1 MTDIQR
7 PPMKVSQGHPDHNM
21 PEPEHDGEEMGI
33 DTSVNN
39 TLRNMSAR
47 SAYGA
52 AQRARRERGMNPSL
66 SSDE

>member
-1 MTDIQR
+1 MTDTDR
-7 PPMKVSQGHPDHNM
+7 PSMKQDSHPEHNM
-21 PEPEHDGEEMGI
+21 PEPEHDGEDAGV

-52 AQRARRERGMNPSL
+52 AQRARREQGMDPRL
-66 SSDE
+66 SQ